1 MENRKAVSFKM
12 EQEQWYKLKII
23 ALKKKTNLN
32 EMLEGIVNQFIAK
45 EENNETNI

>member
-32 EMLEGIVNQFIAK
+32 EMLEEMVNEYI
-45 EENNETNI
+45 ERNGVE

>member
-12 EQEQWYKLKII
+12 EQEKWYKLKII

-32 EMLEGIVNQFIAK
+32 EMLEEIVNQFIAK
-45 EENNETNI
+45 EENNA